1 MCYSYVLVCTH
12 MSSVCHLYILVC
24 HPYVTRMYLYVI
36 LMSLVCGFT
45 MNRKN
50 IFSFAV
56 HIYGCSFV
64 AKLVEYF
71 FFSNDVYVRY
81 KIYIICRKKSFYT
94 KNIYIYIYIQ
104 KKLLLLKKTHDQ
116 KIASRKITPWKIA
129 GRLTPNKFPP
139 GLGFG

>member
-64 AKLVEYF
+64 AKLVQYF
-71 FFSNDVYVRY
+71 FFFRTMFMFVT
-81 KIYIICRKKSFYT
+81 KYILFAEKSLFIRK
-94 KNIYIYIYIQ
+94 IYIYIYRKNFCYW
-104 KKLLLLKKTHDQ
+104 KKLMTKKLPLV
-116 KIASRKITPWKIA
+116 KLPP
-129 GRLTPNKFPP
+129 GRLPEDWPP
-139 GLGFG
+139 TNSHLD

>member
-1 MCYSYVLVCTH
+1 MCYSYVLVCIH

-71 FFSNDVYVRY
+71 FFFRTMFMFVT
-81 KIYIICRKKSFYT
+81 KYILFAEKSLFIRK
-94 KNIYIYIYIQ
+94 IYIYIQ